1 MKVLIIGAGVLGSN
15 LAHSIKKGN
24 DVTILARNKTYE
36 NLKSN
41 GLIIKHKLGKKT
53 IDHFNVIEKLDK
65 NDIYDVI
72 FIVSRFSS
80 LDSIVPIIENN
91 KSKNIVFVGNNMSVE
106 KYRDIKNKN
115 VLFAVLGII
124 VLVVL
129 VIWVFYHFRD
139 RRTYTLNLPQ
149 LEKLES
155 ISLNQN
161 EKDISINGREE
172 MKDIL
177 YVLNGTKRV
186 TKNESIQDAPV
197 NIDDEIKVDFHFI
210 EAGVSTIFVYKKNN
224 SYYIEQPYNGI
235 YQISGDEYNSIEK
248 LVR

>member
-1 MKVLIIGAGVLGSN
+1 MK
-15 LAHSIKKGN
+15 
-24 DVTILARNKTYE
+24 T
-36 NLKSN
+36 
-41 GLIIKHKLGKKT
+41 
-53 IDHFNVIEKLDK
+53 
-65 NDIYDVI
+65 
-72 FIVSRFSS
+72 
-80 LDSIVPIIENN
+80 
-91 KSKNIVFVGNNMSVE
+91 SKI
-106 KYRDIKNKN
+106 
-115 VLFAVLGII
+115 VLFAALGII

-129 VIWVFYHFRD
+129 VIGIFYHFRD

>member
-1 MKVLIIGAGVLGSN
+1 M
-15 LAHSIKKGN
+15 
-24 DVTILARNKTYE
+24 
-36 NLKSN
+36 
-41 GLIIKHKLGKKT
+41 
-53 IDHFNVIEKLDK
+53 
-65 NDIYDVI
+65 
-72 FIVSRFSS
+72 
-80 LDSIVPIIENN
+80 
-91 KSKNIVFVGNNMSVE
+91 
-106 KYRDIKNKN
+106 KNKN

-129 VIWVFYHFRD
+129 VIGVFYHFRD

-161 EKDISINGREE
+161 EKDISINDREE

-186 TKNESIQDAPV
+186 TKNESIQDAPI

-210 EAGVSTIFVYKKNN
+210 SCCCTHILSLLSNTI
-224 SYYIEQPYNGI
+224 SYLL
-235 YQISGDEYNSIEK
+235 YNS
-248 LVR
+248 LSNY

>member
-1 MKVLIIGAGVLGSN
+1 MQQ
-15 LAHSIKKGN
+15 
-24 DVTILARNKTYE
+24 
-36 NLKSN
+36 LK
-41 GLIIKHKLGKKT
+41 
-53 IDHFNVIEKLDK
+53 
-65 NDIYDVI
+65 
-72 FIVSRFSS
+72 
-80 LDSIVPIIENN
+80 IIEDLSDSYTNFDY
-91 KSKNIVFVGNNMSVE
+91 ITE
-106 KYRDIKNKN
+106 
-115 VLFAVLGII
+115 
-124 VLVVL
+124 LVP
-129 VIWVFYHFRD
+129 F
-139 RRTYTLNLPQ
+139 
-149 LEKLES
+149 S
-155 ISLNQN
+155 INQN

>member
-1 MKVLIIGAGVLGSN
+1 M
-15 LAHSIKKGN
+15 
-24 DVTILARNKTYE
+24 
-36 NLKSN
+36 
-41 GLIIKHKLGKKT
+41 
-53 IDHFNVIEKLDK
+53 
-65 NDIYDVI
+65 
-72 FIVSRFSS
+72 
-80 LDSIVPIIENN
+80 
-91 KSKNIVFVGNNMSVE
+91 
-106 KYRDIKNKN
+106 KNKN

-129 VIWVFYHFRD
+129 VIGIFYHFRD

-186 TKNESIQDAPV
+186 TKNESIQD
-197 NIDDEIKVDFHFI
+197 FHFI

>member
-1 MKVLIIGAGVLGSN
+1 MEVFMKN
-15 LAHSIKKGN
+15 
-24 DVTILARNKTYE
+24 RNA
-36 NLKSN
+36 L
-41 GLIIKHKLGKKT
+41 
-53 IDHFNVIEKLDK
+53 FVI
-65 NDIYDVI
+65 
-72 FIVSRFSS
+72 
-80 LDSIVPIIENN
+80 
-91 KSKNIVFVGNNMSVE
+91 
-106 KYRDIKNKN
+106 
-115 VLFAVLGII
+115 LGII
-124 VLVVL
+124 VLVAL
-129 VIWVFYHFRD
+129 VIGIFYHFRD